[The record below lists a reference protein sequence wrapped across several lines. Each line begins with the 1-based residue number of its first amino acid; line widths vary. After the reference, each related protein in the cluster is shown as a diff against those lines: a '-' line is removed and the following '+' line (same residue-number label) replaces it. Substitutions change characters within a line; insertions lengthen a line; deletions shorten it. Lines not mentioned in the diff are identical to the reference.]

1 VGFRVTLYN
10 EKVYVI
16 KSLYEA
22 LKQREYKMH
31 LYTTPKGRTT
41 NYGSLGNDY
50 HYIVVYAKDHIKRLL
65 WNVEATLPHKRLKA
79 RLIKYALR
87 KPSRPVYWSTVEP
100 IYGKIEAVYGEMLEE
115 SKLIVKS
122 LHKT

>member
-1 VGFRVTLYN
+1 
-10 EKVYVI
+10 
-16 KSLYEA
+16 
-22 LKQREYKMH
+22 M
-31 LYTTPKGRTT
+31 
-41 NYGSLGNDY
+41 
-50 HYIVVYAKDHIKRLL
+50 
-65 WNVEATLPHKRLKA
+65 
-79 RLIKYALR
+79 IKYALR